1 MSRITR
7 FLMQA
12 QTRRRIK
19 TVHNVGDAMQAN
31 HLPLLQDSRPSPQDH
46 ADRAAAVLRLRGYA
60 HVLGLAEED
69 RAGHCA
75 AQKGGVRKD

>member
-1 MSRITR
+1 
-7 FLMQA
+7 
-12 QTRRRIK
+12 
-19 TVHNVGDAMQAN
+19 MQAN
-31 HLPLLQDSRPSPQDH
+31 HLPLLQDSRPAAKDH

-75 AQKGGVRKD
+75 AQKGGVA

>member
-1 MSRITR
+1 M
-7 FLMQA
+7 
-12 QTRRRIK
+12 RRRSAGEK
-19 TVHNVGDAMQAN
+19 SEAN

-60 HVLGLAEED
+60 PVQGMAEED